1 MSDKIQRFG
10 REARHI
16 LKADPGPAG
25 IEKVRARLEPLLVDR
40 EVVGTYLG
48 PDNNAKRKVIY
59 EDPEL
64 GFLVLAH
71 VFEGANEAPPHDHGS
86 SWAIYGQAVGVTE
99 MTEYDRVAAPAGDT
113 PGKARPV
120 KRYRLEPGNAVAYNV
135 GALHAPRRDGETRLI
150 RIEGADVT
158 KMKRDRYESV

>member
-1 MSDKIQRFG
+1 MSDKIERFG
-10 REARHI
+10 REARDI

-25 IEKVRARLEPLLVDR
+25 IDKVRAMLEPLLTDP
-40 EVVGTYLG
+40 EVVATHLG
-48 PDNNAKRKVIY
+48 PDNDANRKVIY

-71 VFEGANEAPPHDHGS
+71 VFKGANEAPPHDHGA

-99 MTEYDRVAAPAGDT
+99 MTEYDKIAAPAGDA
-113 PGKARPV
+113 PGRAKPV
-120 KRYRLEPGNAVAYNV
+120 KTYRMQPGDAVAYTI
-135 GALHAPRRDGETRLI
+135 GALHSPRREGETRLI

-158 KMKRDRYESV
+158 RMKRDRYERV